1 MRGTSS
7 FFSLS
12 PELSEVGE
20 SSDNKYLVCHI
31 VPSISLPTCSLSHF
45 LQMAVR
51 KILILFG
58 SQTGTAED
66 TAERIGWEAKQ
77 RHFQCRVEALDSFN
91 VAMLIQEP
99 LVIFVCATTGQGDP
113 PDNMQNFW
121 RFIFRKN
128 LPSTSLCQMDYAVLG
143 LGDSSY
149 PKFNFVAK
157 KLHKRL
163 LQLGGSPIVPVA
175 LGDDQHDLGPDA
187 VIDPW
192 LSSLWK
198 KILDLY
204 PLPSGLRILSPD
216 IILPPKYT
224 FQFLDEASAEAP
236 LPQEEA
242 SRGPPSELRPFLARM
257 VSNQRVT
264 SELHFQDVRLIE
276 FDVSGSGIECAAGDV
291 VMIQPCNPPEEVQLF
306 CQLLRLDPDMCFVVR
321 PAEPDTPLPAFLP
334 QPCTIRYLVSQYLDI
349 TRVPRRSF
357 FKLLSYFSPNELE
370 REKLQEFSSA
380 EGQEDLHAYC
390 NRPRRTLLEVLCDF
404 PHTTSAIPCGYL
416 LELIPRIR
424 PRAFSIAS
432 SMQARPDR
440 IEILVAVVQYKTGL
454 VQPRR
459 GLCSTWLASLNP
471 QNGAVRVPVWA
482 KRGSMTFPAE
492 PHTPVI
498 LIGPGTGVAPFRAAI
513 QERAAQ
519 GKKENYLF
527 FGCRQKSK
535 DFYCQAEWEA
545 LVQRGF
551 LTLFVAFSRDQ
562 GLRKA
567 SLHRS
572 PFVSRLGSEDGVAAG
587 WRDVRVPAAL
597 ASHRPAFAWE

>member
-1 MRGTSS
+1 
-7 FFSLS
+7 
-12 PELSEVGE
+12 
-20 SSDNKYLVCHI
+20 
-31 VPSISLPTCSLSHF
+31 
-45 LQMAVR
+45 
-51 KILILFG
+51 
-58 SQTGTAED
+58 
-66 TAERIGWEAKQ
+66 
-77 RHFQCRVEALDSFN
+77 
-91 VAMLIQEP
+91 
-99 LVIFVCATTGQGDP
+99 
-113 PDNMQNFW
+113 MQ
-121 RFIFRKN
+121 
-128 LPSTSLCQMDYAVLG
+128 
-143 LGDSSY
+143 
-149 PKFNFVAK
+149 
-157 KLHKRL
+157 
-163 LQLGGSPIVPVA
+163 
-175 LGDDQHDLGPDA
+175 PDA

-276 FDVSGSGIECAAGDV
+276 CAAGDV

-334 QPCTIRYLVSQYLDI
+334 QPCTIRYL
-349 TRVPRRSF
+349 
-357 FKLLSYFSPNELE
+357 LLSYFSPNELE

-390 NRPRRTLLEVLCDF
+390 NRPRRTLLE
-404 PHTTSAIPCGYL
+404 
-416 LELIPRIR
+416 
-424 PRAFSIAS
+424 
-432 SMQARPDR
+432 ARPDR

-562 GLRKA
+562 EEKVYVQHRIRENKVLVWDLLRRGA
-567 SLHRS
+567 HVYL
-572 PFVSRLGSEDGVAAG
+572 AG
-587 WRDVRVPAAL
+587 
-597 ASHRPAFAWE
+597 